1 MTTPNVGLDEIAEN
15 QASKYLTH
23 NAALRDIDVL
33 LQAIVEDK
41 DLTTPPGHVAGNLY
55 IVAPS
60 ATGDWLGQDNKLVY
74 SVSSAWEFITP
85 KTDWVVYVRDEATLY
100 RFNGTTWVVDAAG
113 DVAGPASSTDN
124 VWPRFDGTTGK
135 QLQNGTWAEDDS
147 GNVVAGGSLDMDDK
161 ALTKPAIKDYAEE
174 TNNLGSMTS
183 TVDLDYENGNFQYGV
198 LADNVTFTIS
208 NPPVSG
214 KVGSLTLELQQDAT
228 GSRTVTWP
236 ASVEFAG
243 GTPPVLSTVAN
254 ALDVFVLYTRDG
266 GTTFRLGVVGLDF
279 S

>member
-41 DLTTPPGHVAGNLY
+41 DLTTPPALVDGKLY
-55 IVAPS
+55 IVATS
-60 ATGDWLGQDNKLVY
+60 ATGDWLGQDNKLAY
-74 SVSSAWEFITP
+74 AVSSAWEFITP
-85 KTDWVVYVRDEATLY
+85 KTDWNVYVRDETALY
-100 RFNGTTWVVDAAG
+100 RFNGSTWDLDAAG
-113 DVAGPASSTDN
+113 DVTGPGTSTDN
-124 VWPRFDGTTGK
+124 AWVRFDGTTGK

-147 GNVVAGGSLDMDDK
+147 GNVIAGGNLDMDDNT
-161 ALTKPAIKDYAEE
+161 LTKPAIKDYAEE
-174 TNNLGSMTS
+174 TNNLGNMTA
-183 TVDLDYENGNFQYGV
+183 TVDIDYENGNFQYGV

-208 NPPVSG
+208 NPPTSG

-236 ASVEFAG
+236 ASVQFVG
-243 GTPPVLSTVAN
+243 GTAPTLSTGAN
-254 ALDVFVLYTRDG
+254 ELDVFVLYTRDG
-266 GTTFRLGVVGLDF
+266 GTSYRLGVVGLDF

>member
-1 MTTPNVGLDEIAEN
+1 MSTPNVGLDEIAEN

-41 DLTTPPGHVAGNLY
+41 DLTTPPGHVAGKLY
-55 IVAPS
+55 IVAAGS
-60 ATGDWLGQDNKLVY
+60 TGDWTGQDNKLVY

-100 RFNGTTWVVDAAG
+100 RFNGTSWVVDAAG
-113 DVAGPASSTDN
+113 DVAGPASATDK
-124 VWPRFDGTTGK
+124 VWPRFDGVTGK

-147 GNVVAGGSLDMDDK
+147 GNAVAGGSLDMDDK

-236 ASVEFAG
+236 ASVQFAG
-243 GTPPVLSTVAN
+243 GTPPTLSTAAN

-266 GTTFRLGVVGLDF
+266 GTSFRLGTVGLDF